1 MHILFCD
8 CNPYFISNVAQVFC
22 NVTHIEK
29 REKCKELKSKLF
41 EAKII

>member
-22 NVTHIEK
+22 NVTHIAK
-29 REKCKELKSKLF
+29 GEKCKELKLKLF
-41 EAKII
+41 QAKII